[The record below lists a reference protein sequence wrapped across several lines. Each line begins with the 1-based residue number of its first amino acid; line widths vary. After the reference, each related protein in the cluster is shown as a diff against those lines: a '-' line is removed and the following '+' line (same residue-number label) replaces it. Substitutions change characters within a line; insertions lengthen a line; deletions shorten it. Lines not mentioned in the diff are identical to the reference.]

1 MVKLYGNNIVGGIIG
16 SNDSSDASLFQ
27 NCYFLNTT
35 AKNVTSYGS
44 TGINC
49 ISMKEEEMKSDS
61 FIEQLNKEAGEIM
74 WKKDTENI
82 NNGYPIFK

>member
-1 MVKLYGNNIVGGIIG
+1 M
-16 SNDSSDASLFQ
+16 
-27 NCYFLNTT
+27 
-35 AKNVTSYGS
+35 TSYGS